1 VLISVVASSPVWRS
15 DNALVFIDEVALYR
29 GRLLLRWVTVWRQV
43 NHIGIAC
50 VINHLVQLS
59 LMSVT

>member
-29 GRLLLRWVTVWRQV
+29 GRLLLRWVTV
-43 NHIGIAC
+43 
-50 VINHLVQLS
+50 
-59 LMSVT
+59 